1 MKKYSDYLAAK
12 EAEREKDIDWDVF
25 VKEQSESCPCESC
38 DTYRLLIDDMTKWMS
53 IGSFAKNT
61 PQKVINEFKATMK
74 KANAVKRQNSVDWRD
89 E

>member
-61 PQKVINEFKATMK
+61 PNEFKATMK
-74 KANAVKRQNSVDWRD
+74 KANAVKRQNSIDWGD